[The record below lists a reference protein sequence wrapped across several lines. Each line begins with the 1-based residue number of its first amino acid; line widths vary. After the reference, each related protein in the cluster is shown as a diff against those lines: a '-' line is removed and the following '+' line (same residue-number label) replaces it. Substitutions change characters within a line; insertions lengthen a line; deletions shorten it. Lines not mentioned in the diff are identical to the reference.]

1 MRESDERYAIAA
13 SAGDDGLWDWNLEKN
28 EIYFSPRWKVMVGYG
43 EEEIGDSPDEW
54 LKRVHSKDLGRLLGR
69 LSDHLHRGADRF
81 ESEHRI
87 LHKDGG
93 YRWVLARGI
102 AVRQDEGT
110 AVRLVGWL
118 TDITDRKRNEDRLK
132 HDAWHDAL
140 SDLPNRAYFRGQL
153 QRAAT
158 RSYGRPQQ
166 GFALLYLDVD
176 NFKQLNDG
184 LGHSVGDQ
192 VLIAIANRLKNSVRP
207 GDTIARIGGD
217 EFAILLARLGD
228 EREASHIAERI
239 QKALALPVKI
249 GANEHS
255 ISVSIGIALSSL
267 SHDKP
272 GDFLRDADAAMY
284 QAKADGGGRHK
295 VFEKGSGWG
304 GATADSLGDDLKRA
318 LGRDELRVAY
328 QPIIALPAG
337 RVAGCAAILQW
348 EHESRGAL
356 SVGDFEFAAEQQG
369 LTAELHAWLLQEA
382 CSQMKQW
389 LDAGLNPGRLT
400 VEISAAQLRQDS
412 LADSV
417 REALARNG
425 LEPKTMRLEIT
436 ENALLEISAESLKTL
451 EELSEAGLQ
460 ISVGELGMEY
470 SSLIYLKRF
479 PISHLKIDGQLIRD
493 LHPEDS
499 NANVTAGLIELAH
512 SLGLQVTIDSIGTPE
527 QLAFLRSKRCDEF
540 QGSII
545 SAAVDAD
552 EFAAFIRTST
562 DCSPDR
568 ILSNAS

>member
-28 EIYFSPRWKVMVGYG
+28 EIYFSPRWKAMLGYG
-43 EEEIGDSPDEW
+43 EEEIGESPDEW

-87 LHKDGG
+87 LHHDGG

-102 AVRQDEGT
+102 AVRQDSGN

-140 SDLPNRAYFRGQL
+140 TDLPNRAYFRGQL

-176 NFKQLNDG
+176 NFKELNDG

-228 EREASHIAERI
+228 EREAGHIAERV
-239 QKALALPVKI
+239 QKALTLPVKI

-284 QAKADGGGRHK
+284 QAKADGGGQHR

-304 GATADSLGDDLKRA
+304 ETSSDSLGDDLKKA
-318 LGRDELRVAY
+318 LGRGELRVAY

-337 RVAGCAAILQW
+337 RVAGSTAVLRW
-348 EHESRGAL
+348 EHESKGTL
-356 SVGDFEFAAEQQG
+356 SAEDFAFVAEQQG
-369 LTAELHAWLLQEA
+369 LAGEIHAWQLQEA

-389 LDAGLNPGRLT
+389 LDGGLAPGRLT
-400 VEISAAQLRQDS
+400 MEISPAQLREDDI
-412 LADSV
+412 ADTV
-417 REALARNG
+417 QQALTRNG
-425 LEPKTMRLEIT
+425 LDARTMRLEIT
-436 ENALLEISAESLKTL
+436 ENALLETSAESLRAL

-493 LHPEDS
+493 LHPEGS
-499 NANVTAGLIELAH
+499 NANITAGLIELAH
-512 SLGLQVTIDSIGTPE
+512 SLGLQVTIDNIGTPE

-540 QGSII
+540 QGSMI
-545 SAAVDAD
+545 SAALDAN
-552 EFAAFIRTST
+552 EFAAFIQTNT
-562 DCSPDR
+562 DLSPDR
-568 ILSNAS
+568 FLSSAS